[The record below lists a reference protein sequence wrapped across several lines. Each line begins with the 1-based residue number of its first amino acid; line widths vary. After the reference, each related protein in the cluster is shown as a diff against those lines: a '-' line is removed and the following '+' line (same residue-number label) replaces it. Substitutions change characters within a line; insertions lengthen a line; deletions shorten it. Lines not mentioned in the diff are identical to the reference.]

1 MIVVVLL
8 LLSLIT
14 LVMYSCLVVAS
25 RSYSRVDEEVALRVA
40 AEKDF
45 ENKIKAFLRE
55 QGCWYIKYWAGG
67 GFTTAGVPDLLIC
80 CNGLFIGAEIKAK
93 NGTPSALQI
102 RALLKI
108 RKAGGIGVLVYP
120 EDELTFRSLIVA
132 LKRRDGRSAKTL
144 QDKLEDKVEVWRK
157 KYQII

>member
-1 MIVVVLL
+1 M
-8 LLSLIT
+8 
-14 LVMYSCLVVAS
+14 A
-25 RSYSRVDEEVALRVA
+25 EEKNL
-40 AEKDF
+40 
-45 ENKIKAFLRE
+45 ENRLKEFLKSE
-55 QGCWYIKYWAGG
+55 ECWYLKYWAGG
-67 GFTTAGVPDLLIC
+67 GFTKSGIPDLLIC

-132 LKRRDGRSAKTL
+132 LQAGNGRSAKTL

>member
-1 MIVVVLL
+1 M
-8 LLSLIT
+8 
-14 LVMYSCLVVAS
+14 A
-25 RSYSRVDEEVALRVA
+25 EEKNL
-40 AEKDF
+40 
-45 ENKIKAFLRE
+45 ENRLKEFLKSE
-55 QGCWYIKYWAGG
+55 ECWYLKYWAGG
-67 GFTTAGVPDLLIC
+67 GYTKSGIPDLLIC

>member
-1 MIVVVLL
+1 M
-8 LLSLIT
+8 
-14 LVMYSCLVVAS
+14 A
-25 RSYSRVDEEVALRVA
+25 EEKNL
-40 AEKDF
+40 
-45 ENKIKAFLRE
+45 ENRLKEFLKSE
-55 QGCWYIKYWAGG
+55 ECWYLKYWAGG
-67 GFTTAGVPDLLIC
+67 GFTKSGIPDLLIC

>member
-1 MIVVVLL
+1 MAEEKNLENRL
-8 LLSLIT
+8 KEFLKSEECW
-14 LVMYSCLVVAS
+14 CL
-25 RSYSRVDEEVALRVA
+25 
-40 AEKDF
+40 
-45 ENKIKAFLRE
+45 
-55 QGCWYIKYWAGG
+55 KYWAGG
-67 GFTTAGVPDLLIC
+67 GFTKSGIPDLLIC
-80 CNGLFIGAEIKAK
+80 CNGHFIGAEIKAK

-102 RALLKI
+102 RQLLKI

-132 LKRRDGRSAKTL
+132 LQTGNGRSAKTL